1 MPINVILLS
10 SALLVG
16 IALVGYVFKKS
27 HKILREGIE
36 EEAEGARE
44 VLMPGANG
52 VGVQDYG
59 TLGGG
64 SADEDSRGRRH

>member
-1 MPINVILLS
+1 
-10 SALLVG
+10 LLVG

-52 VGVQDYG
+52 VGGQNYG
-59 TLGGG
+59 TIGAGGA
-64 SADEDSRGRRH
+64 SASGAGEERGRRQ